1 MQTRY
6 GQFCPVAKASE
17 IFSTRWTPLVLR
29 ELMAGGQASR
39 TIFRIMWLVLERAGV
54 DVCVK
59 DPGVSA
65 DPVIRG
71 NIADYVAVYLGHA
84 AWREKAGRDRATMT
98 DHQFA
103 ASLDDYCDGKHE

>member
-29 ELMAGGQASR
+29 ELMAGVQASR

-71 NIADYVAVYLGHA
+71 NIADYVAVYLGDA

-103 ASLDDYCDGKHE
+103 ALLDDHCDGKHE

>member
-1 MQTRY
+1 MVSFAQSQRRLR
-6 GQFCPVAKASE
+6 SL
-17 IFSTRWTPLVLR
+17 STRWTPLVLR
-29 ELMAGGQASR
+29 ELMAGVQASR

-84 AWREKAGRDRATMT
+84 ARREKAGRDRATMT

-103 ASLDDYCDGKHE
+103 ASLDDHCDGKHE

>member
-17 IFSTRWTPLVLR
+17 NFDTLDPLVLR
-29 ELMAGGQASR
+29 ELMAGVQASR
-39 TIFRIMWLVLERAGV
+39 TIFRIMWLVLERVGV

-65 DPVIRG
+65 E
-71 NIADYVAVYLGHA
+71 H
-84 AWREKAGRDRATMT
+84 DRATMT